1 MKKKIFFLK
10 LSFKVRTV
18 CQSLKRELVQ
28 KKQQQM
34 SEGQDGKLIES
45 ISQLVKAETV
55 EVDNGSTYK
64 KLPKGLA

>member
-1 MKKKIFFLK
+1 
-10 LSFKVRTV
+10 
-18 CQSLKRELVQ
+18 
-28 KKQQQM
+28 M